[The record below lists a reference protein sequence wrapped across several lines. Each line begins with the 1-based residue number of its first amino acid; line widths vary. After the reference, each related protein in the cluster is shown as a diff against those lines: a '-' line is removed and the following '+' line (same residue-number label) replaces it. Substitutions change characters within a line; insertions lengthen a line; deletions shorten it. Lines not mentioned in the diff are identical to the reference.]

1 MRPLALAL
9 VLALAPLSSVAGE
22 DPLLVSVRD
31 LRPLLEIRRELTD
44 PLETANAR
52 VSSITR
58 IFRGGVVQFESV
70 TDIFPGLCTHFR
82 SLSLGVAPASA
93 LVALNQVLGQVQ
105 IGHLVGDCNR
115 IGPDEDPYT
124 LSVRWFGR
132 DGLRQNVVTSGFPFG
147 GICSPEVIALH
158 DALNAFNEAVRAAP
172 GSVVIDGSTAP
183 PICFGP

>member
-9 VLALAPLSSVAGE
+9 VLALTPLSSAAGE
-22 DPLLVSVRD
+22 DPLLVSLTD
-31 LRPLLEIRRELTD
+31 LRPLLEIRRDLTD

-52 VSSITR
+52 ISSVSR
-58 IFRGGVVQFESV
+58 IFRGGVVQFDFV
-70 TDIFPGLCTHFR
+70 TDIFPNPCTHFR

-105 IGHLVGDCNR
+105 IGHLVGNCNR

-132 DGLRQNVVTSGFPFG
+132 DGLRQNVVTSGFPFRD
-147 GICSPEVIALH
+147 ICSPEVIALH
-158 DALNAFNEAVRAAP
+158 DALDAFNEAVRLAP
-172 GSVVIDGSTAP
+172 GSVAINGSTAP
-183 PICFGP
+183 PICQ

>member
-9 VLALAPLSSVAGE
+9 VLALTPLSSAAGE
-22 DPLLVSVRD
+22 DPLLISLAD
-31 LRPLLEIRRELTD
+31 LRPLLEVRRELTD
-44 PLETANAR
+44 PLETANGR
-52 VSSITR
+52 FLSVSR
-58 IFRGGVVQFESV
+58 ISRGGVVQFESEDDV
-70 TDIFPGLCTHFR
+70 FSLPCSHVRG
-82 SLSLGVAPASA
+82 LSLGVAPASA

-105 IGHLVGDCNR
+105 IGHLEGDCNR

-158 DALNAFNEAVRAAP
+158 EALNAFNEAVRAAP
-172 GSVVIDGSTAP
+172 GTVAIFGSTAP
-183 PICFGP
+183 PICR